1 MRLPPFVVVMLLSA
15 AVLGTAACSGG
26 DDVPDGAVAVV
37 DGTVVPQSALDELI
51 ERQKAVYAAEN
62 EEFPD
67 EDSDQYEDIRRNYVV
82 YLVQQVELEKEA
94 ENLGVTVSQKDVDE
108 ELEKFIESNYPDD
121 REKFEQYLKAQ
132 GFTLE
137 TFKKSLRAS
146 VLTRKVLAAATRNV
160 KVDDSEL
167 RAYYRLN
174 RATKYANTP
183 FERAKDSIHAML
195 LSQKRGEANIA
206 WIQNLSVRY
215 DDKVEYAKG
224 FEPPGS

>member
-1 MRLPPFVVVMLLSA
+1 VRLTPFVFVLLLSA
-15 AVLGTAACSGG
+15 AALGTAACSGG

-37 DGTVVPQSALDELI
+37 DGTVVPRSALDELL
-51 ERQKAVYAAEN
+51 ERQKAVYAADN
-62 EEFPD
+62 EEFP
-67 EDSDQYEDIRRNYVV
+67 EEGSDRYNDIRRNYVV
-82 YLVQQVELEKEA
+82 YLVQQVEFEKEA
-94 ENLGVTVSQKDVDE
+94 EKLGVTVSRKDVEDE
-108 ELEKFIESNYPDD
+108 LKTFIDSNYPDD
-121 REKFEQYLKAQ
+121 REKFDQYLKAQ

-146 VLTRKVLAAATRNV
+146 VLTRKVLAAATRDV

-167 RAYYRLN
+167 VAYYRLN

-183 FERAKDSIHAML
+183 FERAKDSIYATL

-215 DDKVEYAKG
+215 DDKVDYAKG